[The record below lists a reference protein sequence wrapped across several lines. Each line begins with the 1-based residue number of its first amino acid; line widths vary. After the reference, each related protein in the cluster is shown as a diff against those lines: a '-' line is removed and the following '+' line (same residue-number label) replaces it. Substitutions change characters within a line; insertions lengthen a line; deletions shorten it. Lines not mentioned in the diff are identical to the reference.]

1 MLKFVQHVRTDI
13 KWPEVV
19 SAQSPNTQ
27 QPEIN
32 NTFSRIT
39 QGSFETKPRGH
50 LQEIKKRG
58 TRADIIKMVDVK
70 ESTEKKNAAVKKFRE
85 KEKKEKVEREARE
98 KKAKQLREDNER
110 LRKKNEEL
118 RQSEKRQ
125 KEFLKKC
132 REAKQ

>member
-1 MLKFVQHVRTDI
+1 MSGQ
-13 KWPEVV
+13 KWSVLSLLTHSNHKTTTLLVE
-19 SAQSPNTQ
+19 SS
-27 QPEIN
+27 
-32 NTFSRIT
+32 T

-50 LQEIKKRG
+50 LQETKKKG
-58 TRADIIKMVDVK
+58 TRADIIKMVED
-70 ESTEKKNAAVKKFRE
+70 SAEKKNAAVKKFRE
-85 KEKKEKVEREARE
+85 KEKREKVEKEARE